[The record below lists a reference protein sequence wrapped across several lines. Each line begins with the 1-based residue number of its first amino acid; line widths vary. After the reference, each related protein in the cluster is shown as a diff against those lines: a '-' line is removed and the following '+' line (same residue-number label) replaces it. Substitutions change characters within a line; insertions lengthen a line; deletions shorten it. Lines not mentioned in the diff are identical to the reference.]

1 MPVNTEHKQYRR
13 RKKAWSMC
21 RDFFEGEEQIK
32 NPNRVIEYLPRPSG
46 MSKDT
51 DYGAYVQ
58 RAFFFNGA
66 ELTKEGLSGVII
78 RKPPTIELPPRVQ
91 AIQEDIDYEGN
102 GLRSFSKQCLDD
114 QFEVGR
120 FGILVDV
127 TEDGRHFLRKY
138 PAEDIINWKNDMT
151 LVVLREIEEVEED
164 RYTIKEVTRYRE
176 LRINENGVVEVTVHE
191 SPSLSGG
198 DSIVLKK
205 LGRPLTQ
212 IPFFFCNVT
221 HSKPE
226 VEKPPMLDLVRKN
239 AELLRVGADYANS
252 LYFTGNPF
260 LYVTGADQPEV
271 DKIVLGS
278 SKAVGIASTE
288 ARLGFCESH
297 GHGVNPNKQRYE
309 DIRLEMALMGTR
321 LLEPSRAGVETAQA
335 VLLKRTGEVSVLT
348 KMIVAHNATMKAAL
362 HFLNWWMGGTFE
374 EALEFKLNMD
384 FVDIT
389 LDANTIVALNKLV
402 ASGLMS
408 FDTLFYNLA
417 RGELIPEGKTAEQE
431 KQDILDGTPFPLD
444 MNVDADT
451 GGIGTPEGEDET
463 TEE

>member
-1 MPVNTEHKQYRR
+1 MPINSEHKQYKS
-13 RKKAWSMC
+13 RKRQWGVC
-21 RDFFEGEEQIK
+21 RDFFEGEDQVKFHATDYI
-32 NPNRVIEYLPRPSG
+32 PRPTG

-51 DYGAYVQ
+51 DYAAYVT

-78 RKPPTIELPPRVQ
+78 RKAPTINLPDRIE
-91 AIQEDIDYEGN
+91 AIQHDIDYEGN

-114 QFEVGR
+114 QFAVGR

-151 LVVLREIEEVEED
+151 FLVLREIEEVEED
-164 RYTIKEVTRYRE
+164 QYTIKEVTRYRE
-176 LRINENGVVEVTVHE
+176 FRINEDGVVEVTIHE
-191 SPSLSGG
+191 TTMGLGK
-198 DSIVLKK
+198 DARVLTRA
-205 LGRPLTQ
+205 GRPLTQ

-226 VEKPPMLDLVRKN
+226 VEKPPMLDLVKKN

-260 LYVTGADQPEV
+260 LYVIGADQSEV

-278 SKAVGIASTE
+278 SKAVGIASTD
-288 ARLGFCESH
+288 AKIGFCESH
-297 GHGVNPNKQRYE
+297 GHGVSPNKQRYE

-348 KMIVAHNATMKAAL
+348 KMIVAHNATMVAAL
-362 HFLNWWMGGTFE
+362 HFLNWWMGG
-374 EALEFKLNMD
+374 ALEEELEFTLNMD
-384 FVDIT
+384 FVDIV

-402 ASGLMS
+402 SSGLMS

-417 RGELIPEGKTAEQE
+417 RGELIPEGKTAEEE
-431 KQDILDGTPFPLD
+431 KQAILDGTPFPLD
-444 MNVDADT
+444 MNEDADT
-451 GGIGTPEGEDET
+451 GDAELSLNPEV
-463 TEE
+463 

>member
-1 MPVNTEHKQYRR
+1 MPINSEHKQYKS
-13 RKKAWSMC
+13 RKKQWGVC
-21 RDFFEGEEQIK
+21 RDFFEGEDRVK
-32 NPNRVIEYLPRPSG
+32 NQAKEYIPRPTG

-51 DYGAYVQ
+51 DYAAYVA

-66 ELTKEGLSGVII
+66 ELTKEGLSGVIV
-78 RKPPTIELPPRVQ
+78 RKAPTIDLPERVQ
-91 AIQEDIDYEGN
+91 AIQHDIDYEGN

-114 QFEVGR
+114 QFAVGR
-120 FGILVDV
+120 FGILVDK
-127 TEDGRHFLRKY
+127 DPSGRFFLRKY
-138 PAEDIINWKNDMT
+138 PAEDIINWKNDMS
-151 LVVLREIEEVEED
+151 LLVLREIEEVEED

-176 LRINENGVVEVTVHE
+176 LRINEDGVVEVTIHSTTVGVSE
-191 SPSLSGG
+191 
-198 DSIVLKK
+198 DTAVLTRA
-205 LGRPLTQ
+205 GRPLTQ

-221 HSKPE
+221 HSKPSI
-226 VEKPPMLDLVRKN
+226 EKPPMLDLVKKN
-239 AELLRVGADYANS
+239 VELLRVGADYANS

-260 LYVTGADQPEV
+260 LYVIGADQSEV

-278 SKAVGIASTE
+278 SKAVGIAATD
-288 ARLGFCESH
+288 ARIGFCESH

-348 KMIVAHNATMKAAL
+348 KMIVAHNATMTAAL
-362 HFLNWWMGGTFE
+362 HFLNWWMGGS
-374 EALEFKLNMD
+374 LEDTLDFTLNMD
-384 FVDIT
+384 FVDIV

-417 RGELIPEGKTAEQE
+417 RGELIPEGRTAEDE
-431 KQDILDGTPFPLD
+431 KQAILDGTPFPLD
-444 MNVDADT
+444 MNEDADT
-451 GGIGTPEGEDET
+451 GGAELSLDPEV
-463 TEE
+463 

>member
-1 MPVNTEHKQYRR
+1 MPINSEHKQYKS
-13 RKKAWSMC
+13 RKKQWGVC
-21 RDFFEGEEQIK
+21 RDFFEGED
-32 NPNRVIEYLPRPSG
+32 RVKSQAKEYIPRPTG

-51 DYGAYVQ
+51 DYAAYVA

-66 ELTKEGLSGVII
+66 ELTKEGLSGVIV
-78 RKPPTIELPPRVQ
+78 RKAPTIDLPERVQ
-91 AIQEDIDYEGN
+91 AIQHDIDYEGN

-114 QFEVGR
+114 QFAVGR
-120 FGILVDV
+120 FGILVD
-127 TEDGRHFLRKY
+127 TDPSGRFFLRKY
-138 PAEDIINWKNDMT
+138 PAEDIINWKNDMS
-151 LVVLREIEEVEED
+151 LLVLREIEEVEED

-176 LRINENGVVEVTVHE
+176 LRINEDGVVEVTVHSDTASVE
-191 SPSLSGG
+191 KATTRLTRA
-198 DSIVLKK
+198 
-205 LGRPLTQ
+205 GRPLTQ

-221 HSKPE
+221 HSKPSI
-226 VEKPPMLDLVRKN
+226 EKPPMLDLVKKN
-239 AELLRVGADYANS
+239 VELLRVGADYANS

-260 LYVTGADQPEV
+260 LYVIGADQKEV

-278 SKAVGIASTE
+278 SKAVGIAATD
-288 ARLGFCESH
+288 ARIGFCESH

-348 KMIVAHNATMKAAL
+348 KMIVAHNATMTAAL
-362 HFLNWWMGGTFE
+362 HFLNWWMGGSLDDTLDFT
-374 EALEFKLNMD
+374 LNMD
-384 FVDIT
+384 FVDIV

-417 RGELIPEGKTAEQE
+417 RGELIPEGRTAEDE
-431 KQDILDGTPFPLD
+431 KQAILDGTPFPLD
-444 MNVDADT
+444 MNEDADT
-451 GGIGTPEGEDET
+451 GGAELSLDPEV
-463 TEE
+463 

>member
-1 MPVNTEHKQYRR
+1 MPINSEHKQYKS
-13 RKKAWSMC
+13 RKKQWGVC
-21 RDFFEGEEQIK
+21 RDFFEGEDRVK
-32 NPNRVIEYLPRPSG
+32 NQAKEYIPRPTG

-51 DYGAYVQ
+51 DYAAYVA

-66 ELTKEGLSGVII
+66 ELTKEGLSGVIV
-78 RKPPTIELPPRVQ
+78 RKAPTIDLPERVQ
-91 AIQEDIDYEGN
+91 AIQHDIDYEGN

-114 QFEVGR
+114 QFAVGR
-120 FGILVDV
+120 FGILVDK
-127 TEDGRHFLRKY
+127 DPSGRFFLRKY
-138 PAEDIINWKNDMT
+138 PAEDIINWKNDMS
-151 LVVLREIEEVEED
+151 LLVLREIEEVEED

-176 LRINENGVVEVTVHE
+176 LRINEDGVVEVTIHSTTVGVSE
-191 SPSLSGG
+191 
-198 DSIVLKK
+198 DTAVLTRA
-205 LGRPLTQ
+205 GRPLTQ

-221 HSKPE
+221 HSKPSI
-226 VEKPPMLDLVRKN
+226 EKPPMLDLVKKN
-239 AELLRVGADYANS
+239 VELLRVGADYANS

-260 LYVTGADQPEV
+260 LYVIGADQSEV

-278 SKAVGIASTE
+278 SKAVGIANAE
-288 ARLGFCESH
+288 ARIGFCESH

-348 KMIVAHNATMKAAL
+348 KMIVAHNATMTAAL
-362 HFLNWWMGGTFE
+362 HFLNWWMGGS
-374 EALEFKLNMD
+374 LEDTLDFTLNMD
-384 FVDIT
+384 FVDIV

-417 RGELIPEGKTAEQE
+417 RGELIPEGRTAEDE
-431 KQDILDGTPFPLD
+431 KQAILDGTPFPLD
-444 MNVDADT
+444 MNEDADT
-451 GGIGTPEGEDET
+451 GGAELSLDPEV
-463 TEE
+463 